1 MRSYGGNE
9 DTVDAMRE
17 GLYRLARR
25 EGLAAVTVRGLAAES
40 GLSVSAIRHWD
51 SHHARIRAHAL
62 AHLVWRRRSIHA
74 EVPFLRSD
82 DALGALCALLRL
94 ASERRAD
101 HEVWLAYASAARVE
115 EVLREI
121 VADANREQR
130 QVLGRFLGREPDD
143 PVGDRHAS
151 AGGWARQHA
160 LRSCRPDHRGPGC
173 RGAAASLCAMTAAA
187 GVIGA

>member
-25 EGLAAVTVRGLAAES
+25 EGLAAVTVRGPAES

-143 PVGDRHAS
+143 PVVIATQALVDGLAS
-151 AGGWARQHA
+151 MLCDPADPITEDQAVEA
-160 LRSCRPDHRGPGC
+160 LRLAYAP
-173 RGAAASLCAMTAAA
+173 
-187 GVIGA
+187 